1 MVKLTDV
8 TGIGPVTIKLLSEH
22 NIKTVEALAALSLV
36 ELLKI
41 PGFSDLRARAV
52 KKAATAAL
60 RIKVVKPLTAVV
72 TVSREPTTI
81 KKTVA
86 KKTAA
91 VIPVVIPPVKL
102 AETEIVKDKKKSK
115 KDDKKQEKLKD
126 KKKKDKKKDKNKKK
140 GKDKNK
146 S

>member
-8 TGIGPVTIKLLSEH
+8 TGIGPVTAKLLSEH
-22 NIKTVEALAALSLV
+22 NIKTVEALAALSLA

-52 KKAATAAL
+52 KKAATDAL
-60 RIKVVKPLTAVV
+60 RTKVIKPLTATV
-72 TVSREPTTI
+72 TVSRAPTTI

-115 KDDKKQEKLKD
+115 KMTRNRKR
-126 KKKKDKKKDKNKKK
+126 
-140 GKDKNK
+140 
-146 S
+146 